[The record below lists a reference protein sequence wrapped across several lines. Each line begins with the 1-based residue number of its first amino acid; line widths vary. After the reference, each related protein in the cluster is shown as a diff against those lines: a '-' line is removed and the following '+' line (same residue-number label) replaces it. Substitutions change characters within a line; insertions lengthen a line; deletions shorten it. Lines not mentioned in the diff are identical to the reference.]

1 MIDLL
6 NGIFTQIE
14 SGHDMRRTFAFII
27 GSAMV
32 LTLQPGIASATVTPC
47 PISINLLRASQYQV
61 LAGAALTFG
70 ATVTGANAS
79 DPALNGVNGD
89 AVADMSAAIAGIA
102 AMPGTT
108 GTADLGGLTYK
119 SGVYLSPAGAA
130 MAVTGDVYL
139 DGEKISGDS
148 ESCFIFY
155 TPAALNTTAGI
166 TVHLINGAQAK
177 NIYWVAGG
185 AITTGASDIL
195 FGTFMSNAAI
205 TMGASTSL
213 TGRLLG
219 AAAVTIGASSSFSSY
234 V

>member
-1 MIDLL
+1 MKRISAYLL
-6 NGIFTQIE
+6 VTLVALSMQPAA
-14 SGHDMRRTFAFII
+14 SFA
-27 GSAMV
+27 
-32 LTLQPGIASATVTPC
+32 ASPVTPDATSC
-47 PISINLLRASQYQV
+47 PALANLQINLNRAASYQI

-70 ATVTGANAS
+70 ATVTGAQTATANVI
-79 DPALNGVNGD
+79 GVNGD

-102 AMPGTT
+102 ALGGTT

-130 MAVTGDVYL
+130 IAVTGDVIL
-139 DGEKISGDS
+139 DGGNTDGQINPCSY
-148 ESCFIFY
+148 FIFY

-166 TVHLINGAQAK
+166 KVSLINGADAK

-205 TMGASTSL
+205 TTGASTTL
-213 TGRLLG
+213 HGRLLG
-219 AAAVTIGASSSFSSY
+219 AAAVTVGASSIFLP
-234 V
+234 

>member
-1 MIDLL
+1 MA
-6 NGIFTQIE
+6 
-14 SGHDMRRTFAFII
+14 MRRSYAFILV
-27 GSAMV
+27 SAMV
-32 LTLQPGIASATVTPC
+32 LTLQPGIASASVTPC
-47 PISINLLRASQYQV
+47 PTSINLLRANGYQI

-70 ATVTGANAS
+70 ATVLGANPS
-79 DPALNGVNGD
+79 DPAKNGVNGD

-102 AMPGTT
+102 AMAGTT

-130 MAVTGDVYL
+130 MAVTGDVFL
-139 DGEKISGDS
+139 DGEKSTGDS
-148 ESCFIFY
+148 DSCFIFY

-166 TVHLINGAQAK
+166 TVHLANGAKAE

-205 TMGASTSL
+205 TMGASTIL

-219 AAAVTIGASSSFSSY
+219 AAAVTVGASSEFKPYPSTP
-234 V
+234 

>member
-1 MIDLL
+1 
-6 NGIFTQIE
+6 
-14 SGHDMRRTFAFII
+14 MRRTFACIL

-32 LTLQPGIASATVTPC
+32 LSLQPGIASADVIPC
-47 PISINLLRASQYQV
+47 PTSIDLQRASQYQI

-70 ATVTGANAS
+70 ATVLGANPTM
-79 DPALNGVNGD
+79 DGIDGD

-102 AMPGTT
+102 ALPGTT
-108 GTADLGGLTYK
+108 GTADLGGLTYT

-139 DGEKISGDS
+139 DGENATGDS
-148 ESCFIFY
+148 DACFIFY

-166 TVHLINGAQAK
+166 TVHLLHGTQAK

-195 FGTFMSNAAI
+195 YGTFMSNAAI
-205 TMGASTSL
+205 TMGASTIL

-219 AAAVTIGASSSFSSY
+219 AAAVTVGASSEFKLYAPVS
-234 V
+234 